1 MYKELG
7 MFLPRK
13 ALYHLSNRKG
23 GVIMTMKESKTYLH
37 GKYAQ
42 HGLKQGQVAMDV
54 LNVDPATLS
63 RYMCGTIQWPLWAI
77 QAMMD
82 YFSIPSEDVY
92 SVFISPYVR
101 K

>member
-1 MYKELG
+1 
-7 MFLPRK
+7 
-13 ALYHLSNRKG
+13 
-23 GVIMTMKESKTYLH
+23 MTLHESKMYLH

-63 RYMCGTIQWPLWAI
+63 RYMCGTTQWPLWAI
-77 QAMMD
+77 QSMMD
-82 YFSIPSEDVY
+82 YFGIPPADVY
-92 SVFISPYVR
+92 SVFIEPFID